1 MEHKLPL
8 LPPELWLAILASLHL
23 PDLVSFS
30 ATSSS
35 FQSLAVHPLETH
47 KALRARYHG
56 AGYDLKHSWYNLLLA
71 ILREPAAAYY
81 IEDLEVDQT
90 HRDLA
95 HRLEASD
102 TPWTVTPADAALV
115 RHAVEDETW
124 IPETDKER
132 FLKRLFEY
140 GDEDPAVTFLV
151 LQLPNLRRLSLPT
164 HGYGDLDS
172 DSETLMPIVTRIAQA
187 AATMDV
193 GRVADRSPAEGV
205 SLSPSLPLPLSRLE
219 HYEGH
224 VLDDRGIGFIAPI
237 MALPSLRSL
246 RTDWNHAEGFDWPPT
261 LPKSNVREL
270 RIDNGTAGL
279 NAVLRLARGI
289 RGPCMIWGLERM
301 MKRQSGIG
309 IAWRF
314 RLREL
319 DKRIGW

>member
-1 MEHKLPL
+1 MDHNLPL
-8 LPPELWLAILASLHL
+8 VPPELWLAILASLYL

-35 FQSLAVHPLETH
+35 FQCLAVRPLEVH
-47 KALRARYHG
+47 KALRARYHS
-56 AGYDLKHSWYNLLLA
+56 AGYDLKSSWYNLLVA

-81 IEDLEVDQT
+81 IEVLEVEQT

-95 HRLEASD
+95 HRLEDSD
-102 TPWTVTPADAALV
+102 TPWTVTPADTSLA
-115 RHAVEDETW
+115 
-124 IPETDKER
+124 DKER
-132 FLKRLFEY
+132 FLEQLLEY
-140 GDEDPAVTFLV
+140 GDKDPAVTLLV

-164 HGYGDLDS
+164 YGYGDLAS
-172 DSETLMPIVTRIAQA
+172 DSETHMPIVTRIAQA
-187 AATMDV
+187 AANMKA
-193 GRVADRSPAEGV
+193 GGVAHRSLAEGV
-205 SLSPSLPLPLSRLE
+205 SLSHSLPLPLSRLE

-224 VLDDRGIGFIAPI
+224 VLDERGIGFIAPI
-237 MALPSLRSL
+237 MALSSLRSL

-261 LPKSNVREL
+261 LPKSNVREI

-289 RGPCMIWGLERM
+289 RGPCMIWG
-301 MKRQSGIG
+301 GIG